1 MNNYN
6 DIKCGIS
13 CKMTIEKSFEP
24 VVTWVEDNMNII
36 FVIAQF
42 MSRFKDTLKESGIDI
57 TDATYDSNHINNGID
72 YNINDE
78 MLIRVTSMNDLII
91 PKTNSLCVSL
101 MERGNFNSFVQS
113 YYIIEFKKDEY
124 IKCTDEWHRSSSHII
139 PETSEKYTAIDKK
152 LHVAVDKQIA
162 DIDKEI
168 KIKDMRKSPLVEWKE
183 NK

>member
-1 MNNYN
+1 MNNN
-6 DIKCGIS
+6 EDIRFDIT

-24 VVTWVEDNMNII
+24 LVTWVEDNMNII
-36 FVIAQF
+36 FCIGKF

-57 TDATYDSNHINNGID
+57 TNVTYDSNHITGVD

-78 MLIRVTSMNDLII
+78 MFIRVSSMNDAII

-101 MERGNFNSFVQS
+101 IEHCDSHSFVHS

-124 IKCTDEWHRSSSHII
+124 IKCTDEWHRSSSNII
-139 PETSEKYTAIDKK
+139 PETSEEYKAIDEK
-152 LHVAVDKQIA
+152 LHIAVDKQIS

-168 KIKDMRKSPLVEWKE
+168 KIKEWMEDK
-183 NK
+183 